1 MTRTVWT
8 NEEKTAVFASMIDV
22 FIEQP
27 LTTNRTAMHHA
38 QNVLV
43 KDRRVKITD
52 QRAHTYKAR
61 IEEARTTAK
70 ARVKNLPKPA
80 PVVAEPAPPPQLR
93 NDTDIGV
100 LFAALVD
107 RLVEQVL
114 DKVEARMR
122 TQVYD
127 EVDNQFD
134 AEYAKRNAE
143 FRRASVE
150 AEFRRASVDGGW
162 LPDSCKKP
170 RPYIL
175 VVGLLDSQASM
186 VATQYRKQN
195 VGMHF
200 YTADEAKSRVIRQ
213 NLDAAFL
220 MTKFISHAAQD
231 RVRAVVPVVKLVNS
245 GLHSLSQEID
255 RFLEGGT

>member
-52 QRAHTYKAR
+52 QRVHTYKAR

-80 PVVAEPAPPPQLR
+80 PKVAEPAPPPPLR

-107 RLVEQVL
+107 RLHCLGCLVERSCEHVSKPTTVSIPGSFPHIDERIQAIYLVL
-114 DKVEARMR
+114 SEMP
-122 TQVYD
+122 
-127 EVDNQFD
+127 
-134 AEYAKRNAE
+134 AEQTVSDGMEER
-143 FRRASVE
+143 F
-150 AEFRRASVDGGW
+150 FVDG
-162 LPDSCKKP
+162 
-170 RPYIL
+170 
-175 VVGLLDSQASM
+175 
-186 VATQYRKQN
+186 
-195 VGMHF
+195 HF
-200 YTADEAKSRVIRQ
+200 SPCLCCAVIS
-213 NLDAAFL
+213 
-220 MTKFISHAAQD
+220 I
-231 RVRAVVPVVKLVNS
+231 
-245 GLHSLSQEID
+245 
-255 RFLEGGT
+255 

>member
-52 QRAHTYKAR
+52 QRVHTYKAR
-61 IEEARTTAK
+61 IEEARSTAK

-80 PVVAEPAPPPQLR
+80 PVVAEPAPPPPLR

-122 TQVYD
+122 TQVYN

-143 FRRASVE
+143 FRRASI
-150 AEFRRASVDGGW
+150 DGGW

-200 YTADEAKSRVIRQ
+200 YTADEAKSRAIPKV
-213 NLDAAFL
+213 DAAFL

>member
-52 QRAHTYKAR
+52 QRVHTYKAR
-61 IEEARTTAK
+61 IEEARAIAK

-80 PVVAEPAPPPQLR
+80 PMVAEPAPPTPLR

-114 DKVEARMR
+114 DKVEARLR
-122 TQVYD
+122 TQVYKD
-127 EVDNQFD
+127 VDDQFD

-150 AEFRRASVDGGW
+150 GGW
-162 LPDSCKKP
+162 LPKSYTKP
-170 RPYIL
+170 RPFIL

-186 VATQYRKQN
+186 VATQYRKQA
-195 VGMHF
+195 VDLLF
-200 YTADEAKSRVIRQ
+200 YTADEAKSRTIPKGC
-213 NLDAAFL
+213 NAALL

-231 RVRAVVPVVKLVNS
+231 RVRAVVPEVKLVNS

>member
-52 QRAHTYKAR
+52 QRVHTYKAR
-61 IEEARTTAK
+61 IEEARAKAK
-70 ARVKNLPKPA
+70 ARVKELAKPA
-80 PVVAEPAPPPQLR
+80 LVAADPTPPPPPLR
-93 NDTDIGV
+93 NDTDVGV

-114 DKVEARMR
+114 DKVEARMQDR
-122 TQVYD
+122 KRD
-127 EVDNQFD
+127 EMNFDKVD

-143 FRRASVE
+143 FRRASIE
-150 AEFRRASVDGGW
+150 GGW

-170 RPYIL
+170 RPSLL
-175 VVGLLDSQASM
+175 VVGLLESQASM
-186 VATQYRKQN
+186 VATQYRKRD
-195 VGMHF
+195 VDILF
-200 YTADEAKSRVIRQ
+200 LTADEAKSRVIRQ

>member
-27 LTTNRTAMHHA
+27 LSTNRTAMHHA

-52 QRAHTYKAR
+52 QRVHTYKAR
-61 IEEARTTAK
+61 IEEARSTAK

-80 PVVAEPAPPPQLR
+80 PVAAEPAPPPQLR
-93 NDTDIGV
+93 NDPDIGV

-122 TQVYD
+122 TQVYN

-143 FRRASVE
+143 FRRASI
-150 AEFRRASVDGGW
+150 DGGW

-200 YTADEAKSRVIRQ
+200 YTADEAKSRAIPKV
-213 NLDAAFL
+213 DAAFL
-220 MTKFISHAAQD
+220 MTKFISHSAQD

>member
-27 LTTNRTAMHHA
+27 LSTNRTAMHHA

-52 QRAHTYKAR
+52 QRVHNYKAR
-61 IEEARTTAK
+61 IEEARTIAK
-70 ARVKNLPKPA
+70 ARVKELAKPA
-80 PVVAEPAPPPQLR
+80 QVAADPAPPPPPLR

-114 DKVEARMR
+114 DKVEARMHDR
-122 TQVYD
+122 QRD
-127 EVDNQFD
+127 EVDFDKVD

-150 AEFRRASVDGGW
+150 GGW

-170 RPYIL
+170 RPSLL
-175 VVGLLDSQASM
+175 VVGLLEGQANM
-186 VATQYRKQN
+186 VATQYRKRD
-195 VGMHF
+195 VDIF
-200 YTADEAKSRVIRQ
+200 FFTADEAKSRVIPKFC
-213 NLDAAFL
+213 NAAFL
-220 MTKFISHAAQD
+220 MTKFISHSAQD
-231 RVRAVVPVVKLVNS
+231 RVRKAVSDVKLVHS

>member
-27 LTTNRTAMHHA
+27 LSTNRTAMHHA

-52 QRAHTYKAR
+52 QRVHTYKAR

-114 DKVEARMR
+114 DKVETRMR
-122 TQVYD
+122 TQVHN

-143 FRRASVE
+143 FRRASIE
-150 AEFRRASVDGGW
+150 GGW
-162 LPDSCKKP
+162 LPDSAKKP
-170 RPYIL
+170 RPSLL
-175 VVGLLDSQASM
+175 VVGLLESQASM
-186 VATQYRKQN
+186 VATQYRKRN
-195 VGMHF
+195 VDIF
-200 YTADEAKSRVIRQ
+200 FFTADEAKSRVIPKFC
-213 NLDAAFL
+213 NAAFL
-220 MTKFISHAAQD
+220 MTKFISHSAQD
-231 RVRAVVPVVKLVNS
+231 RVRKAVPEVKLVNS

>member
-1 MTRTVWT
+1 
-8 NEEKTAVFASMIDV
+8 
-22 FIEQP
+22 
-27 LTTNRTAMHHA
+27 MHHA
-38 QNVLV
+38 QNVLA

-52 QRAHTYKAR
+52 QRVHTYKAR
-61 IEEARTTAK
+61 IEEARTIAK
-70 ARVKNLPKPA
+70 ARVKNQPKPA
-80 PVVAEPAPPPQLR
+80 PVDAEPTPPPQLR
-93 NDTDIGV
+93 NDTDIGA

-114 DKVEARMR
+114 DKVQTRLRA
-122 TQVYD
+122 QVHE

-143 FRRASVE
+143 FRRVKI
-150 AEFRRASVDGGW
+150 DGGW
-162 LPDSCKKP
+162 LIDSAKKP
-170 RPYIL
+170 RPSIL
-175 VVGLLDSQASM
+175 VVGLLESQASM
-186 VATQYRKQN
+186 VATQYRKRD
-195 VGMHF
+195 VDLLF
-200 YTADEAKSRVIRQ
+200 LTADEAKSRVIRQ

>member
-38 QNVLV
+38 QNVLT

-52 QRAHTYKAR
+52 QRVHTYKAR
-61 IEEARTTAK
+61 IEEARATAK

-80 PVVAEPAPPPQLR
+80 PVVAEPVPPPQLR

-122 TQVYD
+122 RPEPDYGH
-127 EVDNQFD
+127 VDYD

-143 FRRASVE
+143 FRRASV
-150 AEFRRASVDGGW
+150 DGGW
-162 LPDSCKKP
+162 LSESYTKP
-170 RPYIL
+170 RPFIL

-195 VGMHF
+195 VDLLF
-200 YTADEAKSRVIRQ
+200 YTADEAKSRAIPKGC
-213 NLDAAFL
+213 NAAFL

-245 GLHSLSQEID
+245 GMHSLSQEID
-255 RFLEGGT
+255 RFLEEGT

>member
-1 MTRTVWT
+1 
-8 NEEKTAVFASMIDV
+8 
-22 FIEQP
+22 
-27 LTTNRTAMHHA
+27 MHHA

-52 QRAHTYKAR
+52 QRVHTYKAR

-80 PVVAEPAPPPQLR
+80 PVVAEPAPPPPLR

-122 TQVYD
+122 TQVYN

-143 FRRASVE
+143 FRRASI
-150 AEFRRASVDGGW
+150 DGGW

-200 YTADEAKSRVIRQ
+200 YTADEAKSRAIPKV
-213 NLDAAFL
+213 DAAFL

>member
-52 QRAHTYKAR
+52 QRVHTYKAR
-61 IEEARTTAK
+61 IAEARTIAK
-70 ARVKNLPKPA
+70 ARVNNLPKPA
-80 PVVAEPAPPPQLR
+80 PVATEPAPPPQLR

-114 DKVEARMR
+114 DKVEARLR
-122 TQVYD
+122 AQVYKD
-127 EVDNQFD
+127 VDDQFD

-143 FRRASVE
+143 FRRASI
-150 AEFRRASVDGGW
+150 DGGW

-195 VGMHF
+195 VVLLF
-200 YTADEAKSRVIRQ
+200 YTADEAKSRAIPKV
-213 NLDAAFL
+213 DAAFL

-245 GLHSLSQEID
+245 GMHSLSQEID

>member
-52 QRAHTYKAR
+52 QRVHNYKAR
-61 IEEARTTAK
+61 IEEARTIAK
-70 ARVKNLPKPA
+70 ARVKNLPEPA
-80 PVVAEPAPPPQLR
+80 PVVAEPAPTAPLLR

-114 DKVEARMR
+114 DKVQARLR
-122 TQVYD
+122 TQVHN

-143 FRRASVE
+143 FRRASI
-150 AEFRRASVDGGW
+150 DGGW
-162 LPDSCKKP
+162 LSDSCKKP
-170 RPYIL
+170 RPSLL
-175 VVGLLDSQASM
+175 VVGLLESQASM
-186 VATQYRKQN
+186 VATQYRKRD
-195 VGMHF
+195 VDMLF
-200 YTADEAKSRVIRQ
+200 LTADEAKSRVIRQ

>member
-52 QRAHTYKAR
+52 QRVHNYKAR
-61 IEEARTTAK
+61 IEEARTIAK
-70 ARVKNLPKPA
+70 ARVKNLPEPE
-80 PVVAEPAPPPQLR
+80 PVAAEPAPPPPRLR

-114 DKVEARMR
+114 DKVEARLR
-122 TQVYD
+122 AQVHD

-143 FRRASVE
+143 FRRASI
-150 AEFRRASVDGGW
+150 DGGW

-170 RPYIL
+170 RPSLL
-175 VVGLLDSQASM
+175 VVGLLESQASM
-186 VATQYRKQN
+186 VATQYRKRD
-195 VGMHF
+195 VDMLF
-200 YTADEAKSRVIRQ
+200 LTADEAKSRVIRQ

>member
-52 QRAHTYKAR
+52 QRVHTYKAR
-61 IEEARTTAK
+61 IEEARSTAK

-80 PVVAEPAPPPQLR
+80 PVAAEPAPPPQLR

-114 DKVEARMR
+114 DKVQIRLRA
-122 TQVYD
+122 QVYKD
-127 EVDNQFD
+127 VDDQFD

-143 FRRASVE
+143 FRRASI
-150 AEFRRASVDGGW
+150 DGGW
-162 LPDSCKKP
+162 LPDSAKKP

-200 YTADEAKSRVIRQ
+200 YTADEAKSRAIPKV
-213 NLDAAFL
+213 DAAFL

-231 RVRAVVPVVKLVNS
+231 RVRAAVPVVKLVNS

>member
-52 QRAHTYKAR
+52 QRVHTYKAR
-61 IEEARTTAK
+61 IAEARTIAK
-70 ARVKNLPKPA
+70 ARVKNLPEPA
-80 PVVAEPAPPPQLR
+80 PVVAEPAPPPPPLR

-122 TQVYD
+122 AQVCI

-143 FRRASVE
+143 FRRASI
-150 AEFRRASVDGGW
+150 DGGW

-170 RPYIL
+170 RPSIL
-175 VVGLLDSQASM
+175 VVGLLESQASM
-186 VATQYRKQN
+186 VATQYRKRD
-195 VGMHF
+195 VDILF
-200 YTADEAKSRVIRQ
+200 LTADEAKSRVIRQ

>member
-52 QRAHTYKAR
+52 QRVHTYKAR
-61 IEEARTTAK
+61 IEEARSTAK

-80 PVVAEPAPPPQLR
+80 PVAAEPAPPPQLR

-122 TQVYD
+122 TQVYN

-143 FRRASVE
+143 FRRASI
-150 AEFRRASVDGGW
+150 DGGW

-200 YTADEAKSRVIRQ
+200 YTADEAKSRAIPKV
-213 NLDAAFL
+213 DAAFL
-220 MTKFISHAAQD
+220 MTKFISHSAQD

>member
-27 LTTNRTAMHHA
+27 LSTNRTAMHHA
-38 QNVLV
+38 QNVLT

-52 QRAHTYKAR
+52 QRVHTYKAR
-61 IEEARTTAK
+61 IEEARTIAK
-70 ARVKNLPKPA
+70 ARFKNQLKPA
-80 PVVAEPAPPPQLR
+80 PVVAEPAPPPPLR

-122 TQVYD
+122 AHVHKD
-127 EVDNQFD
+127 VDDQFD

-143 FRRASVE
+143 FRRASI
-150 AEFRRASVDGGW
+150 DGGW
-162 LPDSCKKP
+162 LPDSAKKP

-200 YTADEAKSRVIRQ
+200 YTADEAKSRAIPKV
-213 NLDAAFL
+213 DAAFL

>member
-52 QRAHTYKAR
+52 QRVHTYKAR
-61 IEEARTTAK
+61 IAEARTIAK

-80 PVVAEPAPPPQLR
+80 PVATEPAPPPQLR

-114 DKVEARMR
+114 DKVEARLR
-122 TQVYD
+122 AQVYKD
-127 EVDNQFD
+127 VDDQFD

-143 FRRASVE
+143 FRRASI
-150 AEFRRASVDGGW
+150 DGGW

-195 VGMHF
+195 VVLLF
-200 YTADEAKSRVIRQ
+200 YTADEAKSRAIPKV
-213 NLDAAFL
+213 DAAFL

-245 GLHSLSQEID
+245 GMHSLSQEID

>member
-52 QRAHTYKAR
+52 QRVHTYKAR
-61 IEEARTTAK
+61 IAEARTIAK
-70 ARVKNLPKPA
+70 ARVKNLPKP
-80 PVVAEPAPPPQLR
+80 VLEPAPPPPLLR

-122 TQVYD
+122 TQVYN

-143 FRRASVE
+143 FRRASI
-150 AEFRRASVDGGW
+150 DGGW
-162 LPDSCKKP
+162 LPESCKKP

-200 YTADEAKSRVIRQ
+200 YTADEAKSRAIPKV
-213 NLDAAFL
+213 DAAFL

>member
-52 QRAHTYKAR
+52 QRVHNYKAR
-61 IEEARTTAK
+61 IEEARTIAK
-70 ARVKNLPKPA
+70 ARVKNLPKPE
-80 PVVAEPAPPPQLR
+80 PVAAEPAPPPPRLR

-114 DKVEARMR
+114 DKVEARIHGQKR
-122 TQVYD
+122 D
-127 EVDNQFD
+127 EMDGQFD
-134 AEYAKRNAE
+134 AQYAKRNAE
-143 FRRASVE
+143 FRRASI
-150 AEFRRASVDGGW
+150 DGGS
-162 LPDSCKKP
+162 LPDSYKKP
-170 RPYIL
+170 RPSLL
-175 VVGLLDSQASM
+175 VVGLLESQASM
-186 VATQYRKQN
+186 VATQYRKRD
-195 VGMHF
+195 VDMLF
-200 YTADEAKSRVIRQ
+200 LTADEAKSRVIRQ